1 MIFSYNGYPQY
12 LLKHGTNDGNSKKKK
27 KKKKKKKNVR
37 AVKEAAV
44 IIPTTCW

>member
-12 LLKHGTNDGNSKKKK
+12 LLKDGTNDGNTKK
-27 KKKKKKKNVR
+27 KKKKKKKNVP

>member
-12 LLKHGTNDGNSKKKK
+12 LLKDGTNDGNS
-27 KKKKKKKNVR
+27 KKKKKKNVR

>member
-1 MIFSYNGYPQY
+1 MIFSYNGYPKY
-12 LLKHGTNDGNSKKKK
+12 LLKYGTNYGKKKK

>member
-12 LLKHGTNDGNSKKKK
+12 LLKDGTNDGNSKK

>member
-12 LLKHGTNDGNSKKKK
+12 LLKDGTNDGNSKKKK
-27 KKKKKKKNVR
+27 KKKKKVR

>member
-12 LLKHGTNDGNSKKKK
+12 LLKDGTNDGNSKKKK
-27 KKKKKKKNVR
+27 KKNVC

>member
-12 LLKHGTNDGNSKKKK
+12 LLKDGTNDGNS
-27 KKKKKKKNVR
+27 KKKKKNVR